1 MADATETSEGKS
13 DDLFDAIVMA
23 DERFRSDGFH
33 EGWSLGEVQGLREG
47 KHLGLIEGAKL
58 ASEVSYCHG
67 FAATWK
73 ALLQLGN
80 TEDPKISRRLK
91 VLDSLLIMICNF
103 PLHDAANPLLQ
114 DHLEK
119 IRGKFKQVCSLL
131 GIQPSDDTAA
141 SSVAF

>member
-1 MADATETSEGKS
+1 MADATESSQGAS
-13 DDLFDAIVMA
+13 GDLFDAIVMA

-33 EGWSLGEVQGLREG
+33 EGWSFGEMQGLREG
-47 KHLGLIEGAKL
+47 KHLGAIEGAKL

-73 ALLQLGN
+73 ALLQMEN
-80 TEDPKISRRLK
+80 TENPRTSRRLK
-91 VLDSLLIMICNF
+91 VLDSLLLMICNF

-131 GIQPSDDTAA
+131 GTQPSDDPAA
-141 SSVAF
+141 SSIAF